1 MVLRAVLL
9 MCVIIFCN
17 ASNLS
22 SKKVNLAKVIISN
35 NPHIVFYEAHDAD
48 DVCSLV
54 AISVLLV
61 FTTRLCET
69 KQRRIIY
76 VLCLIILR
84 SKSR

>member
-1 MVLRAVLL
+1 
-9 MCVIIFCN
+9 MCVIIFVTP
-17 ASNLS
+17 ATFS
-22 SKKVNLAKVIISN
+22 SKIVNLAKVIISN
-35 NPHIVFYEAHDAD
+35 NHHIVFYEAHDAD

-61 FTTRLCET
+61 FTTGLCET

-76 VLCLIILR
+76 VWCLIILR